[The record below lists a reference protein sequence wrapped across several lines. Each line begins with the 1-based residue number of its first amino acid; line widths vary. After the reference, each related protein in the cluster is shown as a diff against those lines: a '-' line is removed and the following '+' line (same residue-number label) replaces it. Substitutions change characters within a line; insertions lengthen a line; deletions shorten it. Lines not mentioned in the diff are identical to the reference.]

1 MPANRFD
8 ISKVHVGNYSYGE
21 IVVIN
26 FSDRYSLTIG
36 NYCSI
41 ATGSTFIV
49 CGDHYLNHISTF
61 PFKVM
66 CLQNEKFEAI
76 SNGDI
81 IIEDDVWIGENAVIL
96 SGVHIGQGAVIAAGA
111 VVTRDIPPYSIV
123 AGVPA
128 KILRYRFDQD
138 VINELLKID
147 FGSLTRRDIKIHE
160 QELYET
166 ITSVDDALRLTKWMP
181 RKQE

>member
-1 MPANRFD
+1 
-8 ISKVHVGNYSYGE
+8 
-21 IVVIN
+21 
-26 FSDRYSLTIG
+26 
-36 NYCSI
+36 
-41 ATGSTFIV
+41 
-49 CGDHYLNHISTF
+49 
-61 PFKVM
+61 M